1 MTPPDTHD
9 LIIIG
14 AGPGGTAAALEAAQR
29 GARVALVERDRP
41 GGTCLNWGC
50 IPTKALLATAEIAR
64 RASMG
69 PAMGLMPCEVTVDWK
84 ALQSRRA
91 QIIDRL
97 VQAHLSEFK
106 REGVEF
112 IEGTARVTGRGQ
124 VEVRERGGATREI
137 RAPHLILATGSR
149 PGSLPGLEPDGTH
162 VLNSDH
168 ALSLEALPSSLLIL
182 GGGVIGCEFA
192 SLFADMGVE
201 VEIVEAL
208 DALLALTDAD
218 AETTKELARVFRKR
232 RIRMQLGAKV
242 EHIEIGAGGVT
253 AHLEGGKTARAERAL
268 LSIGRRLNTDGLGL
282 ETIGLTPARRGE
294 IPVDEHLATATKD
307 VYAIGDITG
316 QPQLAH
322 LATHH
327 GIVAARHAL
336 GQTDARIDLT
346 AVPSVVFTHPCLA
359 SVGLSEAAAVEAGH
373 DVAVGKIAARL
384 LGKAHVAGE
393 LDGLVKVVADRGSG
407 RLLGVHL
414 VGAGAE
420 DQIAEATLAVRLGLT
435 LRQLADTIHP
445 HPTMSEG
452 IWEAVAAALR

>member
-1 MTPPDTHD
+1 MTAPDTHD
-9 LIIIG
+9 LIILG
-14 AGPGGTAAALEAAQR
+14 AGPGGTAAALEATRR
-29 GARVALVERDRP
+29 GARVALIERDRP
-41 GGTCLNWGC
+41 GGTYLNWGC

-64 RASMG
+64 RASLG
-69 PAMGLMPCEVTVDWK
+69 PAMGLVPTEVAVDWQ

-97 VQAHLSEFK
+97 VQAHFSEFK
-106 REGVEF
+106 REGVELV
-112 IEGTARVTGRGQ
+112 EGTARVTGEGQ
-124 VEVRERGGATREI
+124 VEVTEEGGAIREL
-137 RAPHLILATGSR
+137 RAPRLILATGSR
-149 PGSLPGLEPDGTH
+149 PGALPGLEPDGVH
-162 VLNSDH
+162 ILNSDH
-168 ALSLEALPSSLLIL
+168 ALSLDALPSSLLIL

-192 SLFADMGVE
+192 SLFADMGVD
-201 VEIVEAL
+201 VTVVEAL
-208 DALLALTDAD
+208 DGLLALTGADAD
-218 AETTKELARVFRKR
+218 ATQELTRIFRKR
-232 RIRMQLGAKV
+232 KIKMHLGARV
-242 EHIEIGAGGVT
+242 EGVEVGSGGVT
-253 AHLEGGKTARAERAL
+253 AHLEGGKTAQAERAL

-282 ETIGLTPARRGE
+282 EVIGLVLGPRGE
-294 IPVDEHLATATKD
+294 IAVDEHLATPAGG

-336 GQTDARIDLT
+336 GDAEARIDLT

-359 SVGLSEAAAVEAGH
+359 SVGLSEAAAFEAGH
-373 DVAVGKIAARL
+373 DVTVGRVAARL

-393 LDGLVKVVADRGSG
+393 LDGLIKIVADRGSG
-407 RLLGVHL
+407 RLLGAHL

-452 IWEAVAAALR
+452 IWEAAAAALR